1 MVIDPPSG
9 HAPINHRAA
18 MASLDSRRRGASLLR
33 SLVYEITLA
42 GRVGAV
48 TRAEFDDCEVSIGQD
63 TTTLR
68 VELPDQG
75 ALWGIILRIMGF
87 GLKLIELR
95 LLAVP
100 GIACGIDPRAAE
112 PADLRLL

>member
-1 MVIDPPSG
+1 M
-9 HAPINHRAA
+9 
-18 MASLDSRRRGASLLR
+18 LR

-87 GLKLIELR
+87 GLKLVELR

-100 GIACGIDPRAAE
+100 PATVPPATSWDGSAGQGSPAGQIRA
-112 PADLRLL
+112 P